1 MITQDC
7 VLHGGERGS
16 EGSPLMWN
24 PVTRS
29 CISAA
34 ERHELRQP
42 FKGGRK
48 HLQNLLMGPYICIHF
63 TQSLFILKKSI
74 SLLQMANCKK
84 PREHSSTPPA
94 VIAITHLRAAETCY
108 AGTRTQGRG
117 PLLLH
122 QNSRGLPGH
131 TFYWVSGTGCAE
143 QEHGLGGPHSMKGT
157 QVQVKPGVHA
167 GLKGWSKELEN
178 ARKTVP
184 EK

>member
-16 EGSPLMWN
+16 EVSSLMWN
-24 PVTRS
+24 PSHEVLHLS
-29 CISAA
+29 CREAPA
-34 ERHELRQP
+34 PTTLQ
-42 FKGGRK
+42 GGK
-48 HLQNLLMGPYICIHF
+48 KAFAKPINGTIHMYTF
-63 TQSLFILKKSI
+63 YTKPVYLKKSI

-84 PREHSSTPPA
+84 PREHSSTLPA
-94 VIAITHLRAAETCY
+94 VIAITRLRAAETCY

-143 QEHGLGGPHSMKGT
+143 QEHGLGGPHRMKGT

-167 GLKGWSKELEN
+167 GLKGWSKELEKCQEN
-178 ARKTVP
+178 SA
-184 EK
+184 